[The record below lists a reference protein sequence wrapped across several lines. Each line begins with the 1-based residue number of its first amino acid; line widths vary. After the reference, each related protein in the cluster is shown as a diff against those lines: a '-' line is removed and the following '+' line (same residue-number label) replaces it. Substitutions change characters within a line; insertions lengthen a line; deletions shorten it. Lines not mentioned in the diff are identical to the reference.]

1 MFTKRQYLGGA
12 GTFCGFCIVA
22 LDARDKVHARKNG
35 KMEISSSKLRM
46 WEKIWTHTKTE
57 LAYFYYPTRWD
68 DERFCWNSVGFCI
81 KNKKDWTKPV
91 KSEQIHTR
99 SFVCK
104 RIRNKKNTQKGI
116 TSI

>member
-46 WEKIWTHTKTE
+46 WEKI
-57 LAYFYYPTRWD
+57 
-68 DERFCWNSVGFCI
+68 
-81 KNKKDWTKPV
+81 
-91 KSEQIHTR
+91 
-99 SFVCK
+99 
-104 RIRNKKNTQKGI
+104 
-116 TSI
+116 